1 MGGETTN
8 TIEYITIASTGNVV
22 DFGDLTQAR
31 RLGQAGS
38 NRNRAILFGGNSP
51 GGTAYDIID
60 YVQIASLGN
69 AADFGNLTTVK
80 AEIAVTTS
88 ATRAC
93 ISGGEGPTPSYT
105 NYNVIESV
113 EIPTLGNA
121 IDFGDLLG
129 NRAFSPA
136 GASNAHG
143 GLG

>member
-1 MGGETTN
+1 MRLDDLLVN
-8 TIEYITIASTGNVV
+8 RKISK
-22 DFGDLTQAR
+22 DLTQAR
-31 RLGQAGS
+31 RLADAGS
-38 NRNRAILFGGNSP
+38 NRNRAMLFGGNSP
-51 GGTAYDIID
+51 SGPAYDIID

-80 AEIAVTTS
+80 AEVAVTTS

-93 ISGGEGPTPSYT
+93 ISGGEGPSPSYT
-105 NYNVIESV
+105 NYDVIEYV
-113 EIPTLGNA
+113 EISTLGNA

-129 NRAFSPA
+129 NRAVSSG